1 MQIFIPSNRK
11 GPCVRR
17 RAFFSRG
24 RALWFSSLFAIVLL
38 QVFSSAAYPAASVTS
53 LLEMRQERVVV
64 QQWDMSCGAA
74 ALATVLAFQFGE
86 RVTERELALQLVK
99 RREYLANP
107 SVVAARQ
114 GFSLLDLKR
123 VAEGHGY
130 KGVGL
135 GNLTLPDLIEHAPLI
150 VPVSLHGYNHF
161 VVFRGRVGD
170 QVVLADP
177 AWGNR
182 TMPVEAFERAWID
195 YPQMG
200 KIGLAVVPKTGGNQ
214 LNRLAPRPDDFVF
227 LP

>member
-1 MQIFIPSNRK
+1 MAR
-11 GPCVRR
+11 
-17 RAFFSRG
+17 
-24 RALWFSSLFAIVLL
+24 FAVLVLL
-38 QVFSSAAYPAASVTS
+38 QIFGSAAYASAPVVS

-64 QQWDMSCGAA
+64 QQWDLSCGAA

-99 RREYLANP
+99 RKEYLANP

-135 GNLTLPDLIEHAPLI
+135 GNLTLPDLIDRAPLI
-150 VPVSLHGYNHF
+150 VPVSVHGYNHF

-182 TMPVEAFERAWID
+182 TMPVEAFEQAWID

-200 KIGLAVVPKTGGNQ
+200 KLGFAVVPEDGANQ
-214 LNRLAPRPDDFVF
+214 PNRLAPQPDDFVF